1 MTEVTSSAPT
11 KSARAL
17 HLYCCMQ
24 TSLYIAFDDKERK
37 WSEKHRMAHCVGEN
51 LQPLD
56 PSDHGLQLLAKLSFK
71 LKFNSNKSMSDIRR
85 EVTSIFA
92 EDINERFLKQRE
104 TLYHLLSLR
113 AKPGGWAQL
122 DVLWEHFTGT
132 SLTHVVSH
140 IPMSNYL
147 NPCENYENGSIYKVD
162 PTWYQWSG
170 EWYEDG
176 QPSYYLNP
184 LPQHF
189 VGNDLLGVISSLDD
203 HARRCYET
211 IGNEDL
217 AEKLVLNVT
226 DSAGNSIFSLELP
239 DAKGARDLDVELLL
253 DNLHIHSNQ
262 SQVLSTIKKAFGE
275 NAYLR
280 FIGKKFGQDLS
291 L

>member
-1 MTEVTSSAPT
+1 
-11 KSARAL
+11 
-17 HLYCCMQ
+17 
-24 TSLYIAFDDKERK
+24 
-37 WSEKHRMAHCVGEN
+37 MAHCVGEN

-56 PSDHGLQLLAKLSFK
+56 PSDHGLQLLAKLSFT

-92 EDINERFLKQRE
+92 EDINERFMEQRD
-104 TLYHLLSLR
+104 TLYNLLSLK

-132 SLTHVVSH
+132 SLSHVISH
-140 IPMSNYL
+140 IPIQHYL
-147 NPCENYENGSIYKVD
+147 DPQENYENGCLYRVD
-162 PTWYQWSG
+162 SYWNQWSG
-170 EWYEDG
+170 ECYEDG
-176 QPSYYLNP
+176 QPSYYFNP

-189 VGNDLLGVISSLDD
+189 VGNNLLGIISNLGD
-203 HARRCYET
+203 HAKRCYEA
-211 IGNEDL
+211 IGKGDA
-217 AEKLVLNVT
+217 AEKLVINVY
-226 DSAGNSIFSLELP
+226 DSADNSIFSLELP
-239 DAKGARDLDVELLL
+239 DAKGAKDLDVELLI
-253 DNLHIHSNQ
+253 DNLHIHSHQ